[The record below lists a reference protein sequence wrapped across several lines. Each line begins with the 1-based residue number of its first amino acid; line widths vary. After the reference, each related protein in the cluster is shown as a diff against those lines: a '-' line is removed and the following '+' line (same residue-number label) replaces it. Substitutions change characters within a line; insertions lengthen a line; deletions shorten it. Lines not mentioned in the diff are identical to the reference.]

1 MDLALVSLVMITVLT
16 ESYIRLLIWRKNGLG
31 PLSWRMRLGYTL
43 PAFVP
48 ALAMLLP
55 PFRLPI
61 FYLLFLLLCMIQER
75 VIPTP
80 SNMFNYSIRMRFAVF
95 GCIHMTV
102 MGVLSLI
109 LVGWDSNM
117 VVAQDVM
124 LSTTI
129 GVAMLLT
136 AAIKCASL
144 FRHSKIDFHIEPE
157 EQRDFRHLYWFLNL
171 TLVYLFLQAVLSQF
185 RFPVDPHMAVLLCS
199 SFIALIYISCYLLSL
214 AEILRKFHVENSY
227 YMLSASLIESDQ
239 RLDNLRSNAQFD
251 NLTGARSRGFV
262 LQALTQLK
270 RYRTPFSLVY
280 LDLNGLKKIN
290 DTLGHAAGD
299 AYLQRFA
306 LSVQKQIR
314 DTDIL
319 ARLGGDEFI
328 LILLGCSKEN
338 AEKRLEVIRQH
349 MASDLDQFAFGA
361 GVVESGEADDLE
373 DLLTLADQRMYSD
386 KKRIEEVAV

>member
-1 MDLALVSLVMITVLT
+1 MDLALVALVMITVLT
-16 ESYIRLLIWRKNGLG
+16 ESHSRLLIWRKNGLG
-31 PLSWRMRLGYTL
+31 PLSWRVWLGYTL
-43 PAFVP
+43 PAFIP
-48 ALAMLLP
+48 ALAMLMP
-55 PFRLPI
+55 SFRLPV
-61 FYLLFLLLCMIQER
+61 FYLLFFLLCIFQGRM
-75 VIPTP
+75 VPTP
-80 SNMFNYSIRMRFAVF
+80 KRVFNYSVRMRFAVF
-95 GCIHMTV
+95 GCIHMTTLGA
-102 MGVLSLI
+102 MSLVLTH
-109 LVGWDSNM
+109 WDSPMAAN
-117 VVAQDVM
+117 Q
-124 LSTTI
+124 SITI
-129 GVAMLLT
+129 SSSIVLAMLLT
-136 AAIKCASL
+136 TAVKCTSL
-144 FRHSKIDFHIEPE
+144 FSQGKMDFHIEPT

-171 TLVYLFLQAVLSQF
+171 TTVYLFLQAVLSQF

-199 SFIALIYISCYLLSL
+199 NLITLIYISCYLISL
-214 AEILRKFHVENSY
+214 TEILRKFHVENSY
-227 YMLSASLIESDQ
+227 YTLSASLMESDQ
-239 RLDNLRSNAQFD
+239 RLDNLRSNAHFD

-306 LSVQKQIR
+306 VSVQKEIR

-349 MASDLDQFAFGA
+349 MANDLDQFAFGA
-361 GVVESGEADDLE
+361 GVVESSEADDLE

-386 KKRIEEVAV
+386 KKRIGEVAV

>member
-1 MDLALVSLVMITVLT
+1 MDLALVALVMITVLT
-16 ESYIRLLIWRKNGLG
+16 ESHIRLLIWRKTGLK
-31 PLSWRMRLGYTL
+31 PLTWGARLRYTL

-61 FYLLFLLLCMIQER
+61 FYLLFLLLCAIQER
-75 VIPTP
+75 AVPTP
-80 SNMFNYSIRMRFAVF
+80 SNMFNYSVRMRFAVF

-102 MGVLSLI
+102 LGVLSLI
-109 LVGWDSNM
+109 LVRWDSDM
-117 VVAQDVM
+117 VVAQGVM
-124 LSTTI
+124 LSTSTAL
-129 GVAMLLT
+129 AMLLST
-136 AAIKCASL
+136 AIKCTSL
-144 FRHSKIDFHIEPE
+144 LSHSKMDFHIEPE

-171 TLVYLFLQAVLSQF
+171 TVIYLFLQAVLSQF

-199 SFIALIYISCYLLSL
+199 NLITLIYISCYLISL
-214 AEILRKFHVENSY
+214 TEILRKFHVENSY
-227 YMLSASLIESDQ
+227 YTLSASLMESDQ
-239 RLDNLRSNAQFD
+239 RLDNLRSNAHFD

-306 LSVQKQIR
+306 VSVQKEIR

-349 MASDLDQFAFGA
+349 MANDLDQFAFGA
-361 GVVESGEADDLE
+361 GVVESSETDNLE
-373 DLLTLADQRMYSD
+373 DLLMLADQRMYHD
-386 KKRIEEVAV
+386 KRRGGEAAV